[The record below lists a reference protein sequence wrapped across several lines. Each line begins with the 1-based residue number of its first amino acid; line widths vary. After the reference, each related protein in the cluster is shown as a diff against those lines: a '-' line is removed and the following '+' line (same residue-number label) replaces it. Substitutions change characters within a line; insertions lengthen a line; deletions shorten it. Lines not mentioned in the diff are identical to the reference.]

1 LIKDLAMPHEM
12 FIAMLV
18 RSGQVQAPK
27 GHLRL
32 EAGDH
37 LFVLCRKGEQADVA
51 QFLAEG
57 GGAMSGPARA
67 PAAQETGRRAERD

>member
-1 LIKDLAMPHEM
+1 MIKELALPREM
-12 FIAMLV
+12 FIAMIV
-18 RSGQVQAPK
+18 RSGEVQAPK

-51 QFLAEG
+51 RLLAEG
-57 GGAMSGPARA
+57 VGSMSGPARS
-67 PAAQETGRRAERD
+67 PTPPETGRPAERD